1 MELMLRVDEVVG
13 GECEALLRWLHQD
26 EELRGRARVSVRAAD
41 TPGAMGGVS
50 LDILDVVLSNSI
62 ALMSLAATV
71 LAWRSS
77 RPAPAPDVQFEVNG
91 VSVTVNTNDPETVRS
106 LIETLHSAGSHPGTA
121 ADGHRSTPASGS

>member
-13 GECEALLRWLHQD
+13 GESEALLRWLHQE
-26 EELRGRARVSVRAAD
+26 EELRGRARVSARAAD

-62 ALMSLAATV
+62 ALTSLAATV

-77 RPAPAPDVQFEVNG
+77 RPDPAPAVQFEVNG
-91 VSVTVNTNDPETVRS
+91 VSVTVNTDDPETVRS
-106 LIETLHSAGSHPGTA
+106 LIETLRSAGSPAGAAGDGPG
-121 ADGHRSTPASGS
+121 STPSSGS